1 MPALFDRQQIY
12 DRFLKPQ
19 VRHKNWPTHC
29 TAPIVNTAGRPFPL
43 SPYWVCGPP
52 PLKSPCFP
60 PLVSGGLKRCR
71 AVYLRRVHHGA
82 LRAKPPRQTPPAHA
96 FSVCRQAAD
105 VNKHSWGLW
114 AAHPFLHPFYTR
126 QVRRWFFFPFPL
138 TYELS
143 KLLSGLA
150 INL

>member
-105 VNKHSWGLW
+105 VNKHSWVYGLPI
-114 AAHPFLHPFYTR
+114 HFSIHFTPDKSGDG
-126 QVRRWFFFPFPL
+126 FFP
-138 TYELS
+138 LS
-143 KLLSGLA
+143 L
-150 INL
+150 NVRTQ